1 MSRPLS
7 ILQRIYPEG
16 SARELAD
23 LLHNQGG
30 TLVFTN
36 GCFDILHR
44 GHIDYLSKAAA
55 LADRLVIGLNTDASV
70 SRIKGQHRPI
80 NDERGRAE
88 VLAALGFVDYV
99 ILFGDDTPLELI
111 RILQPD
117 FLVKGSD
124 YSVED
129 IVGADIV
136 LAKGG
141 KVVTLDYLPGYS
153 TSAIEERIRTDEY
166 RISNKE

>member
-1 MSRPLS
+1 MSKQPDIAS
-7 ILQRIYPEG
+7 RIFPEG
-16 SARELAD
+16 SAENLAM
-23 LLHNQGG
+23 LLRSKGG
-30 TLVFTN
+30 TVVFTN
-36 GCFDILHR
+36 GCFDLLHR
-44 GHIDYLSKAAA
+44 GHIDYLGKAAD
-55 LADRLVIGLNTDASV
+55 LADIMVIGLNTDVSV
-70 SRIKGQHRPI
+70 SRIKGPHRPI
-80 NDERGRAE
+80 NDQQGRAE

-99 ILFGDDTPLELI
+99 ILFGEDTPLNLI
-111 RILQPD
+111 RTLQPD

-153 TSAIEERIRTDEY
+153 TSAIEERIRIRD
-166 RISNKE
+166 